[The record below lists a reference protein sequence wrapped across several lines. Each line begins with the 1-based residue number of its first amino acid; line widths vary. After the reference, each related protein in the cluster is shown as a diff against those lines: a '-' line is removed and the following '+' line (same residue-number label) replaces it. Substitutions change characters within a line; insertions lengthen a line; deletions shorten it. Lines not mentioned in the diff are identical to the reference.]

1 MNVVRPAQFRGSR
14 SRRSGAEDGS
24 WRVQRHLITIESMGG
39 ADEQT
44 LMGLLD
50 DELNFDPTTTD
61 ALTNHLPMAL
71 LAKSR
76 LGADADELLRFKAK
90 YQRRLQP
97 LKKSERQ
104 LDQSNWTSAIGRRGA
119 ATDLRR
125 YFARSIAEHGVDAV
139 LRTHLSA
146 LLAGIGGGAFHGV
159 IRLSYALDSASPA
172 RIAAGLA
179 YLAELGDAL
188 GPLPDRRLGSG
199 GVSEIA
205 NALSRSDPPLSVPKG
220 WNIGERMREVAG
232 DERFQDAVGS
242 LQFTDDTES
251 QLAEFSL
258 RLFATSGDFTS
269 LHGVTGMAA
278 VSSIRPWVE
287 DVVALDR
294 YTVQAL
300 LAAYVTLGAP
310 PIWSQSRLDEFVSL
324 DQSSVADVAA
334 VGASSDDEHVSKLI
348 YTAHTRWAESD
359 DPLYLAVAARHAGLS
374 DS

>member
-1 MNVVRPAQFRGSR
+1 MEVRR
-14 SRRSGAEDGS
+14 
-24 WRVQRHLITIESMGG
+24 LLTTIESMGDAG
-39 ADEQT
+39 EQT
-44 LMGLLD
+44 LSGLLD

-61 ALTNHLPMAL
+61 SLTNHLPMAL
-71 LAKSR
+71 LAKRR

-90 YQRRLQP
+90 YQRRLRP
-97 LKKSERQ
+97 LEVSERQ
-104 LDQSNWTSAIGRRGA
+104 LDESNWTTAIGRRGA
-119 ATDLRR
+119 AGDLRR

-146 LLAGIGGGAFHGV
+146 LLPGIGGGAFHGV
-159 IRLSYALDSASPA
+159 IRLSYALDASSPA

-179 YLAELGDAL
+179 YLAEVGDAI
-188 GPLPDRRLGSG
+188 GPLPDRHVGSD

-205 NALSRSDPPLSVPKG
+205 NVLGRSDPPLSIPKG
-220 WNIGERMREVAG
+220 WNIGDRMRLVAG

-242 LQFTDDTES
+242 LQVTDETES

-258 RLFATSGDFTS
+258 RLFTTSGDFTS
-269 LHGVTGMAA
+269 LHGVTGLAA
-278 VSSIRPWVE
+278 ISSIRPWVE

-310 PIWSQSRLDEFVSL
+310 PIWSQTRFDEFVSV
-324 DQSSVADVAA
+324 DRSSVAEVAA

-348 YTAHTRWAESD
+348 YTAHTRWREFG